1 MQALKS
7 HHTGYKNLIPV
18 LKLEFFLNQA
28 EWMLFFFLLDE
39 LSNTNPE
46 VLSSTFEQEIHN
58 KKNNKPV
65 SFKTCKD

>member
-1 MQALKS
+1 MDA
-7 HHTGYKNLIPV
+7 
-18 LKLEFFLNQA
+18 
-28 EWMLFFFLLDE
+28 FFFLLDE

-58 KKNNKPV
+58 KKNNKSV

>member
-1 MQALKS
+1 MDA
-7 HHTGYKNLIPV
+7 
-18 LKLEFFLNQA
+18 
-28 EWMLFFFLLDE
+28 FFFLLDE